1 MQPRFMPELQEPA
14 DSLYAA
20 GVETDANVSP
30 STWNDAGTAFN
41 GNALETTASPAL
53 SNQDVAFIDGQN
65 NLDDDVTVPLP
76 ERSILTHDDAQD
88 TAAPEDGSGS
98 VAMATFPARGNVNS
112 DVAGFG

>member
-1 MQPRFMPELQEPA
+1 MQPRFMPDLQEPA
-14 DSLYAA
+14 DSLYGA

-41 GNALETTASPAL
+41 GNALETTASHAL

-98 VAMATFPARGNVNS
+98 VAMATFPAPQRQ
-112 DVAGFG
+112 